1 MSTVRADIT
10 TSRSGPERWS
20 QSERERVSVS
30 VCAGLILIQLQ
41 TDGQTSPV

>member
-20 QSERERVSVS
+20 QRERESECV
-30 VCAGLILIQLQ
+30 GLRRA
-41 TDGQTSPV
+41 DPDSAAD

>member
-20 QSERERVSVS
+20 QRERERVSVS
-30 VCAGLILIQLQ
+30 VCAGLRRA
-41 TDGQTSPV
+41 DPDSAAD

>member
-20 QSERERVSVS
+20 QRERERES